1 MACELPV
8 PNASNIYRKEE
19 IRGIT
24 LNYAPG
30 VDTRFSE
37 QSILSHS
44 GDAERDAIN
53 ELFTSCL
60 PRLRKTAQRLTRS
73 REDSED
79 VLQDALLSGFQNFN
93 QFQRRSKFSTWMH
106 IILCNSV
113 RTVWRRQRCRPVAFS
128 LDLEVWEDESLHFA
142 GDFAANRLD
151 PEVEYQRGETS
162 RIIAELLEE
171 LPPKY
176 REVVWLCKI
185 QELKVTDAAEIL
197 GVPAGTIKARMHRAR
212 RMMEKYVNNRKAR
225 CYGTAGLRSR
235 SPDSNSH
242 SRGTVPGHIF
252 VRRSTSSAPKSDEAE
267 ANTS

>member
-1 MACELPV
+1 
-8 PNASNIYRKEE
+8 
-19 IRGIT
+19 
-24 LNYAPG
+24 LNYAPR
-30 VDTRFSE
+30 VDTSYSE

-53 ELFTSCL
+53 GLFTSCL
-60 PRLRKTAQRLTRS
+60 PRLRKAAQRLTRT

-93 QFQRRSKFSTWMH
+93 QFQRRAKFSTWMH
-106 IILCNSV
+106 VILCNSV
-113 RTVWRRQRCRPVAFS
+113 RTAWRRQQCRPVAFS
-128 LDLEVWEDESLHFA
+128 LDLEMWEDEPLHFA
-142 GDFAANRLD
+142 DDFAVNHLD

-162 RIIAELLEE
+162 RIIAELLEK

-176 REVVWLCKI
+176 REVIWLCKI

-212 RMMEKYVNNRKAR
+212 RMMEKYVNDRKAR
-225 CYGTAGLRSR
+225 CYGTAGLKPR

-242 SRGTVPGHIF
+242 SRVTVPAHIF
-252 VRRSTSSAPKSDEAE
+252 VRRRTGSAPNSDEVEVNA
-267 ANTS
+267 S